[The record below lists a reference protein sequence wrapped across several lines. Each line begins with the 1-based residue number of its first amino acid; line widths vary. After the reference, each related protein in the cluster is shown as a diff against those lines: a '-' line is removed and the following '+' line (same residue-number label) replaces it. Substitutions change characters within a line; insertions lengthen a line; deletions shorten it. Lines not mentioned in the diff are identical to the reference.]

1 MNTSADAYFKEG
13 CGRCPLGGTLD
24 CKVNNW
30 KQELEILRK
39 IILECGLVEE
49 SKWGVPCYTYQ
60 SHNILV
66 LSAFKDYA
74 SVSFFKGALLNDSQK
89 ILSKP
94 GENTQAARLI
104 KFTNTTEVKEM
115 KPILKAYIFEAIEVE
130 KAGLKVEFEKK
141 PEPIPEE
148 LQQKLEENPNFKLAF
163 ENLTPGRQR
172 GYIIYFSAPKQ
183 SKTRYTRIEKF
194 LPKILDGK
202 GMND

>member
-39 IILECGLVEE
+39 IILECGLIEE

-60 SHNILV
+60 NHNILV

-104 KFTNTTEVKEM
+104 KFTNTAEVKEM

-148 LQQKLEENPNFKLAF
+148 LQQKLEENPNFKIAF

-183 SKTRYTRIEKF
+183 SNTWYNRIEKF

>member
-66 LSAFKDYA
+66 LSAFKGYA

-115 KPILKAYIFEAIEVE
+115 KPILKAYIFEA
-130 KAGLKVEFEKK
+130 
-141 PEPIPEE
+141 
-148 LQQKLEENPNFKLAF
+148 NFKIAF

-183 SKTRYTRIEKF
+183 SKTRYTRIEKC

>member
-1 MNTSADAYFKEG
+1 M
-13 CGRCPLGGTLD
+13 
-24 CKVNNW
+24 
-30 KQELEILRK
+30 
-39 IILECGLVEE
+39 
-49 SKWGVPCYTYQ
+49 
-60 SHNILV
+60 
-66 LSAFKDYA
+66 
-74 SVSFFKGALLNDSQK
+74 LNDSQK